1 MKAATKKSDKK
12 KYHFGTGTLVSR
24 EHNINTYMEGSF

>member
-12 KYHFGTGTLVSR
+12 KYHFGTGALVSR
-24 EHNINTYMEGSF
+24 EHNVNTYMEGSF